1 MSTNSGFRIE
11 HDLLGDEQVPS
22 AAYYGIQTL
31 RALQNFNITGVPIGH
46 FPELIRALAIVKQAA
61 AHTNREL
68 GLLPDEKAAAIEGA
82 CSEIAAGAFHD
93 QFVVDLIQGG
103 AGTSTNM
110 NANEVIA
117 NRALEL
123 MGHARGDYQHL
134 HPNNDV
140 NMSQSTNDVYPTAVR
155 LAMILADDPL
165 IEALRELCDSFEAK
179 AWEFAGILKMGRT
192 QLQDAVPMTIG
203 QEFKGWAITVGE
215 DIDRLNEMAKLFTE
229 VNLGGT
235 AIGTGINTHPDY
247 ARRAVEKLSA
257 LTGFDFS
264 LAPNLIEATSD
275 TGAFVMFSGILRR
288 VSVKLS
294 KICNDLRLLSS
305 GPRAGLGEINL
316 PPMQPGSSIMPGKVN
331 PVIPE
336 AVNQTA
342 YQVIGN
348 DLVVSMAAEAGQL
361 QLNAF
366 EPVIVYN
373 LMASLRMLTKAII
386 MLTDRC
392 VRGITA
398 NVEHC
403 EQMVNDS
410 IGVITAFSPHIG
422 YENATR
428 IAGRALLEERG
439 VVEIIKEEGLLDEA
453 RIAAIMH
460 PTNLTGPSTL
470 IGVSFD
476 EADRTHTHLTL
487 DPTLVPPDEP
497 S

>member
-1 MSTNSGFRIE
+1 M
-11 HDLLGDEQVPS
+11 Q
-22 AAYYGIQTL
+22 
-31 RALQNFNITGVPIGH
+31 
-46 FPELIRALAIVKQAA
+46 
-61 AHTNREL
+61 
-68 GLLPDEKAAAIEGA
+68 KADNLVEATQD
-82 CSEIAAGAFHD
+82 CGAFA
-93 QFVVDLIQGG
+93 QMS
-103 AGTSTNM
+103 GTLK
-110 NANEVIA
+110 
-117 NRALEL
+117 RA
-123 MGHARGDYQHL
+123 
-134 HPNNDV
+134 
-140 NMSQSTNDVYPTAVR
+140 AVQ
-155 LAMILADDPL
+155 I
-165 IEALRELCDSFEAK
+165 
-179 AWEFAGILKMGRT
+179 
-192 QLQDAVPMTIG
+192 
-203 QEFKGWAITVGE
+203 
-215 DIDRLNEMAKLFTE
+215 
-229 VNLGGT
+229 
-235 AIGTGINTHPDY
+235 
-247 ARRAVEKLSA
+247 
-257 LTGFDFS
+257 
-264 LAPNLIEATSD
+264 
-275 TGAFVMFSGILRR
+275 
-288 VSVKLS
+288 S
-294 KICNDLRLLSS
+294 KICNDLRWLSS
-305 GPRAGLGEINL
+305 GPRCGLNEINL

>member
-1 MSTNSGFRIE
+1 MAANSEYRIE

-31 RALQNFNITGVPIGH
+31 RALHNFNITGVPIGH
-46 FPELIRALAIVKQAA
+46 FPELIRALALVKQAA
-61 AHTNREL
+61 AQANREL
-68 GLLPDEKAAAIEGA
+68 GLLNDEKANAIDAACA
-82 CSEIAAGAFHD
+82 EIAAGALHSE
-93 QFVVDLIQGG
+93 FVVDLIQGG

-110 NANEVIA
+110 NVNEVIA

-123 MGHARGDYQHL
+123 MGHARGEYQHL

-165 IEALRELCDSFEAK
+165 IVALKELCEVFETKAK
-179 AWEFAGILKMGRT
+179 ELGTILKMGRT
-192 QLQDAVPMTIG
+192 QLQDAVPMTFG
-203 QEFKGWAITVGE
+203 QEFEAWAITVGE
-215 DIDRLNEMAKLFTE
+215 DISRLDEMAKLFT
-229 VNLGGT
+229 VINLGGT
-235 AIGTGINTHPDY
+235 AIGTGINTHPEY
-247 ARRAVEKLSA
+247 AQMAVDNLSKLA
-257 LTGFDFS
+257 GINLR
-264 LAPNLIEATSD
+264 LAPSLIEATSD
-275 TGAFVMFSGILRR
+275 TGAFVMFSGILKR
-288 VSVKLS
+288 VAIKLS

-305 GPRAGLGEINL
+305 GPRAGMGELNL

-336 AVNQTA
+336 AVNQVA

-348 DLVVSMAAEAGQL
+348 DLVVAMAAEAGQL

-373 LMASLRMLTKAII
+373 LMSTLRMLTRAIE

-392 VRGITA
+392 VRGITV
-398 NVEHC
+398 NREHC
-403 EQMVNDS
+403 DQQVEDS

-428 IAGRALLEERG
+428 VADRALKEGRG
-439 VVEIIKEEGLLDEA
+439 VVEIIKEEELLDGGN
-453 RIAAIMH
+453 IDAIMH
-460 PTNLTGPSTL
+460 PTNLTGPSL
-470 IGVSFD
+470 LLGASFD
-476 EADRTHTHLTL
+476 EADRSHTHLIF
-487 DPTLVPPDEP
+487 DPNYVPPDTDD
-497 S
+497 